1 MVTVETIARVR
12 REYAKGKSVRAIGRD
27 LRLSRD
33 TVTKYLRSGET
44 EAKYERQKQPF
55 PQLGAF
61 LAELERLLEQNE
73 RQGLRD
79 RLDKR
84 QLFEALRRAGYLGGY
99 DAVRRYARR
108 WADARATKTEAKP
121 GEAFIPLSFAPGE
134 AYQFDW
140 SEEWIVLDG
149 VSFKAQVAQVRLCHS
164 RMPYIRAYP
173 RQSQEMVFDAHARA
187 FAFWGGTCERGIYDN
202 MKTAVDAV
210 FVGKERKFN
219 RRFAQMCSHYL
230 VERTACTPA
239 AGWEK
244 GQVENQVG
252 SLRQRLFVPRPRVTT
267 LDELNRQLEDACTA
281 HARESRHPDDRE
293 RTVWEVFEAERAA
306 LVPVRSAFDGFRET
320 TVSASKTCLVRFD
333 RNRYSIAAKAANRPV
348 QLRAYADRIVV
359 RFDGTVVAEHER
371 VFGRDRCRYDP
382 MHYLPV
388 LAKKPGALRNGA
400 PFKDWV
406 LPPSLTKLRARLG
419 RSDEAD
425 RQFVGILTAIPEDG
439 LDAVEEACRVA
450 LAEGL
455 CSRDA
460 VLNILSRTRDSAP
473 PPTVTTPSTPPLRL
487 VPTAD
492 CARYDRLR
500 VIPQIAVPEADRGA
514 A

>member
-1 MVTVETIARVR
+1 MLTVETIARVR
-12 REYAKGKSVRAIGRD
+12 REHARGKSIRAIARD
-27 LRLSRD
+27 LRMSRD
-33 TVTKYLRSGET
+33 TVTKYLRSGDT
-44 EAKYERQKQPF
+44 DAKYERQSQPF

-61 LAELERLLEQNE
+61 MSELDKLLEHNG
-73 RQGLRD
+73 RQPLRD

-84 QLFEALRRAGYLGGY
+84 QMFEALRRAGYAGGY

-108 WADARATKTEAKP
+108 WADAQTTKAVTKASD
-121 GEAFIPLSFAPGE
+121 AFIPLIFAPGE

-140 SEEWIVLDG
+140 SEEWIILDG
-149 VSFKAQVAQVRLCHS
+149 KAFKAQVAQVRLCHS
-164 RMPYIRAYP
+164 RMPYLRAYP
-173 RQSQEMVFDAHARA
+173 RQTQEMVFDAHARA

-219 RRFAQMCSHYL
+219 RRFSQMCSHYL
-230 VERTACTPA
+230 IEPTACTPA

-252 SLRQRLFVPRPRVTT
+252 SLRQRLFVPRPHVKT
-267 LDELNRQLEDACTA
+267 LEELNRQLEDGCLA
-281 HARESRHPDDRE
+281 HVRESRHPDDRE
-293 RTVWEVFEAERAA
+293 RTVWDVFEAERPL
-306 LVPVRSAFDGFRET
+306 LVPVRGPFDGFRED
-320 TVSASKTCLVRFD
+320 TVSTSKTCLVRFD
-333 RNRYSIAAKAANRPV
+333 RNRYSIDCKAANKPV
-348 QLRAYADRIVV
+348 QLRAYADRVVV
-359 RFDGTVVAEHER
+359 RFGGEVVAEHER
-371 VFGRDRCRYDP
+371 IFGRDRIRYNP
-382 MHYLPV
+382 LHYLPV
-388 LAKKPGALRNGA
+388 LARKPGALRNGA
-400 PFKDWV
+400 PFKDWE
-406 LPPSLTKLRARLG
+406 LPPNLTKLRAQLG

-425 RQFVGILTAIPEDG
+425 RQFVGILAAIPEDG
-439 LDAVEEACRVA
+439 LDAVEEACRLA

-460 VLNILSRTRDSAP
+460 VLNILSRGRDSVPPPALAAP
-473 PPTVTTPSTPPLRL
+473 PTPQLSL

-500 VIPQIAVPEADRGA
+500 PTSQEVGRGA

>member
-1 MVTVETIARVR
+1 MLTVETIARVR
-12 REYAKGKSVRAIGRD
+12 REHVKGKSVRAIARE

-44 EAKYERQKQPF
+44 AAKYERGKQPF

-61 LAELERLLEQNE
+61 LAELDRLLERNE
-73 RQGLRD
+73 RQPLRD

-84 QLFEALRRAGYLGGY
+84 QLFEALRRAGYSGGY

-108 WADARATKTEAKP
+108 WAEARATKTEAKAA
-121 GEAFIPLSFAPGE
+121 EAFIPLTFAPGE

-149 VSFKAQVAQVRLCHS
+149 VAFKVQVAHVRLSHS

-173 RQSQEMVFDAHARA
+173 RQTQEMVFDAHARA
-187 FAFWGGTCERGIYDN
+187 FASWGGTCERGIYDN

-219 RRFAQMCSHYL
+219 RRFVQMCSHYL
-230 VERTACTPA
+230 VEPTACTPA

-252 SLRQRLFVPRPRVTT
+252 SLRQRLFVPRPHVKT
-267 LDELNRQLEDACTA
+267 LEELNRQLEDGCIRF
-281 HARESRHPDDRE
+281 ARESRHPADRE
-293 RTVWEVFEAERAA
+293 RSVWEVFEAERPA
-306 LVPVRSAFDGFRET
+306 LVPIRAAFDGFREV
-320 TVSASKTCLVRFD
+320 TVSASKTCLARFD
-333 RNRYSIAAKAANRPV
+333 RNRYSIEAKAANRPV
-348 QLRAYADRIVV
+348 QLRAYADRVVV
-359 RFDGTVVAEHER
+359 RFDGVVVAEHER
-371 VFGRDRCRYDP
+371 VFGRDRVRYNP
-382 MHYLPV
+382 LHYLPV

-400 PFKDWV
+400 PFKEWE
-406 LPPSLTKLRARLG
+406 LPPNLTKLRARLG

-425 RQFVGILTAIPEDG
+425 RQFVGILAAIPEAG

-450 LAEGL
+450 LADGL

-460 VLNILSRTRDSAP
+460 VLNILSRGRDSTP
-473 PPTVTTPSTPPLRL
+473 PPLAAPSTPQLRL

-500 VIPQIAVPEADRGA
+500 VAVPEVDCGA